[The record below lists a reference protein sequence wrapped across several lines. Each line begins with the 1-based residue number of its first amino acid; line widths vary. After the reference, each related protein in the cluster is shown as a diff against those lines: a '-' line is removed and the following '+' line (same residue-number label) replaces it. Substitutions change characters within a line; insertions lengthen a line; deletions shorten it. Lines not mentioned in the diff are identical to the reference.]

1 MVDQLHCMLW
11 LPVIL
16 IWVVDRHYYVWIRQI
31 RNSRPKRRCIYRMLL
46 HQVKI
51 TIPRSTV
58 FCCAS
63 FGLVQ
68 GQCRLVGEIISLNLK
83 PHESINNERSWKDKS
98 VLRTIMIRGVT
109 GTKFK
114 FFLDWYIDW
123 FKLMLW
129 LAEVMYNLHYLKQ

>member
-1 MVDQLHCMLW
+1 MQVVIWRQTSFSVLVVDQLHCMLW

-68 GQCRLVGEIISLNLK
+68 GQWRLEGLIFEWMVYYNHIFFNCQ
-83 PHESINNERSWKDKS
+83 NR
-98 VLRTIMIRGVT
+98 IM
-109 GTKFK
+109 
-114 FFLDWYIDW
+114 
-123 FKLMLW
+123 
-129 LAEVMYNLHYLKQ
+129 NQYLKFILLSLSNFKRKRIRFWFPCKIW